1 MKILHLLPKPPG
13 KLFYQMV
20 RSQSGAHRLTIVLF
34 PEAGPIEGELPGRVA
49 ELAETGWNKKASP
62 GPYPRISHGDLL
74 DLIFQ
79 HEKVFC
85 W

>member
-1 MKILHLLPKPPG
+1 MKILHLLRKPPG
-13 KLFYQMV
+13 KLFYQV
-20 RSQSGAHRLTIVLF
+20 VGFQREAHQLTIVLF
-34 PEAGPIEGELPGRVA
+34 PDVGAVEEELPGHVA
-49 ELAETGWNKKASP
+49 ELAEKGCCKRASP
-62 GPYPRISHGDLL
+62 GGYPRISYGDLL